1 MGGGALTLE
10 ALPVGAP
17 SWCSG
22 QDVIDK
28 LNQLFNQDPTNKSY
42 QDAKT
47 ASLDYFKNASNTG
60 VWSDLW
66 AAYGKAFDAA
76 GLALPS
82 GWSSYLDVLG
92 NLGQGTANSGNIVTT
107 EATDTDSDVLTFSSV
122 PAWMANDLTVFD
134 TTTPRAITG
143 GQTVSSFDT
152 TTVTLTSTVNA
163 KVKLGDTIFFSLQA
177 EEGHSNIKKIA
188 KARHQGLSKNV
199 KMLTQ
204 THDPFD
210 HHSGGHKVKV
220 THEPDGSITISSP
233 YVPAGG
239 ARRHRD
245 GRP

>member
-10 ALPVGAP
+10 AVPVGAA

-28 LNQLFNQDPTNKSY
+28 LNQLFNQDPTNPSY
-42 QDAKT
+42 KAAKA
-47 ASLDYFKNASNTG
+47 ASLDYFKNAGNTG
-60 VWSDLW
+60 VWSDLF
-66 AAYGKAFDAA
+66 AAYARAFDAA
-76 GLALPS
+76 GLALPA

-143 GQTVSSFDT
+143 GQTVSDFDT
-152 TTVTLTSTVNA
+152 TTVTLTSPVNA
-163 KVKLGDTIFFSLQA
+163 KVKSGDTIFFSLQVD
-177 EEGHSNIKKIA
+177 EGPSNIKKIA
-188 KARHQGLSKNV
+188 KARHQGLKNNV

-204 THDPFD
+204 IHNPFD
-210 HHSGGHKVKV
+210 RHSGGHKVKV

-233 YVPAGG
+233 WVPAG
-239 ARRHRD
+239 AAYRNRD
-245 GRP
+245 RTP